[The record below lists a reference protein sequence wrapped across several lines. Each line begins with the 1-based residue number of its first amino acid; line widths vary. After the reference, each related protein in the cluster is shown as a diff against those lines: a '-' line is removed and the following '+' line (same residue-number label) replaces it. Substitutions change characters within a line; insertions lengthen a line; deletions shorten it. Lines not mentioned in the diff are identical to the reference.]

1 MMRRLLGA
9 VAACLCLLLLWKGQ
23 QVPLKDEGLQSCPG
37 VISDLDSLA
46 FVEPYASKSYADLR
60 LDLVAFLAMY
70 DDTFVLKPDDSR
82 GFSIREVGS
91 RRQGPLPQLYAL
103 RSQMHSNFMDME
115 CRLPD
120 DLLWENKVQ
129 SVRRRTLGVVQAYIE
144 DVRERLQ
151 LSRYEPGAI
160 LDVTVQGSLG
170 VRSKNN
176 LRTI

>member
-1 MMRRLLGA
+1 MNAGSVARLLGV

-70 DDTFVLKPDDSR
+70 DDTFA
-82 GFSIREVGS
+82 IRETGS
-91 RRQGPLPQLYAL
+91 RRRCPLPQLFAL
-103 RSQMHSNFMDME
+103 RSQMHSNFMDVE

-120 DLLWENKVQ
+120 DLLWENKVR
-129 SVRRRTLGVVQAYIE
+129 SVRRRTLGLVQTYIE

-151 LSRYEPGAI
+151 LSRYEPGAV